1 MLSMRCKTPEPS
13 PTFERQELKDI
24 SKYQYNCQ
32 TLRNELDKVIT
43 QNKNGKYTNVIITI
57 SFFLKK

>member
-13 PTFERQELKDI
+13 PTFEKQELGEI
-24 SKYQYNCQ
+24 SRYQYNVQ

-43 QNKNGKYTNVIITI
+43 QNKNGKYVNVITTI
-57 SFFLKK
+57 SFLLKQ